1 MPLFPS
7 NNRVLRKIRR
17 KLFNTRFFTISV
29 LFHVV
34 LLLALGGTVIMQQ
47 SHEQADFTGG
57 DGDSKFVAS
66 DSTAPPPPME
76 DVYIAAPGPGFTWV
90 RGAWVWHGRWVW
102 ERGHWVHPPRHG
114 AVWIAPHYEYH
125 QGRHVFIGGRWN

>member
-1 MPLFPS
+1 MKTFCHIKS
-7 NNRVLRKIRR
+7 FSIIATVAVL
-17 KLFNTRFFTISV
+17 
-29 LFHVV
+29 
-34 LLLALGGTVIMQQ
+34 
-47 SHEQADFTGG
+47 TGG
-57 DGDSKFVAS
+57 CVVRERVVYSAPSAPVATEEVVV
-66 DSTAPPPPME
+66 STAPPPPME